1 MTITARDIIE
11 ACAQACDQRAKR
23 SFPWASENSDVYHAQ
38 ADWAAQCAKDIR
50 ALADQY
56 GDAILCEPE
65 PDCWI
70 DPHTG
75 ELRKSYWTAPSNDSV
90 PLYRAKEP
98 K

>member
-1 MTITARDIIE
+1 MTTADDIIE

-56 GDAILCEPE
+56 GNAILCERDYAGDYIPIE
-65 PDCWI
+65 
-70 DPHTG
+70 
-75 ELRKSYWTAPSNDSV
+75 
-90 PLYRAKEP
+90 RAKEP
-98 K
+98 TK

>member
-1 MTITARDIIE
+1 MTTADDIIE

-56 GDAILCEPE
+56 GNAILCEPE

-70 DPHTG
+70 DRADGSMHWG
-75 ELRKSYWTAPSNDSV
+75 SAPNRF
-90 PLYRAKEP
+90 PLYCAKEAT